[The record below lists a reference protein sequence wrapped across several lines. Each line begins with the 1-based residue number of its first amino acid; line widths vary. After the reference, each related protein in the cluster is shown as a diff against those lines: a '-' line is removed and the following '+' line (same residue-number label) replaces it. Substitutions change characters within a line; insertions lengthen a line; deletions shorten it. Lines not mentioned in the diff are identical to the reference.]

1 MKEYYEKQVK
11 QAEMA
16 RKFIID
22 GIKAALFALSNR
34 VDDDIKQEDLEF
46 YAEMIA
52 KADADLQL
60 AKGRLAECG
69 RGNKNA

>member
-22 GIKAALFALSNR
+22 GIKAELFALSSNA
-34 VDDDIKQEDLEF
+34 DADIKKEDLEF
-46 YAEMIA
+46 YAELIE
-52 KADADLQL
+52 KADENLKYLTDI
-60 AKGRLAECG
+60 LAELCME
-69 RGNKNA
+69 N